1 MLQDYLTAPMP
12 FLIGLPSELM
22 PMLKHM
28 PMNEVVLVNLEQG
41 TVDPPGGAAADD
53 ARRLPWS
60 DRLRSALEVSW
71 PPPQP
76 VLAPGGGWC
85 FQGMLPTRTAPP
97 CCQAA

>member
-71 PPPQP
+71 PATQP
-76 VLAPGGGWC
+76 VPRQVGDRA
-85 FQGMLPTRTAPP
+85 QEVLPTQTATP
-97 CCQAA
+97 CFPAV